1 MTGFE
6 VYKMYLALKNH
17 FTKPDYDYVKYRGK
31 SRASEKSFEQR
42 NDRYFFK
49 KLATKFSDA
58 EMLDY
63 FVANFVCDGK
73 GYLRNFSL
81 DVYQQWKSLQE
92 SFTYKF
98 KQDVNILLDDIGYPY
113 EENFDKLFAA
123 EKGKHPFLLKRFYA
137 SEINL
142 ETLVVF
148 NYCLGYVSRI
158 DKVLDD
164 PIWKDTKLKI
174 EKYQPFLDIDCKKYK
189 QIILKTIEE
198 KL

>member
-58 EMLDY
+58 DMLDY

-81 DVYQQWKSLQE
+81 DIYQQWKSLQE

-98 KQDVNILLDDIGYPY
+98 K
-113 EENFDKLFAA
+113 
-123 EKGKHPFLLKRFYA
+123 
-137 SEINL
+137 
-142 ETLVVF
+142 
-148 NYCLGYVSRI
+148 
-158 DKVLDD
+158 
-164 PIWKDTKLKI
+164 
-174 EKYQPFLDIDCKKYK
+174 
-189 QIILKTIEE
+189 
-198 KL
+198 